1 MKKILITLLLLT
13 ILFIASNYES
23 TEVIIPKDSIRF
35 RVVASTNKEEDQKNK
50 KIIANNLKQDITT
63 ILKNSNSLEDSRN
76 TLKSNLLEFKSNI
89 DKTMID
95 NNIKENYTINYGS
108 NYFPEKE
115 YKGVKYE
122 EGEYESLVVTLGD
135 GAGENFWCVLFPPL
149 CLLEGEENEKDNIEY
164 SSFIKEVIDKYF

>member
-1 MKKILITLLLLT
+1 MKKILITLLVLT

-76 TLKSNLLEFKSNI
+76 TLK
-89 DKTMID
+89 
-95 NNIKENYTINYGS
+95 IKQ
-108 NYFPEKE
+108 
-115 YKGVKYE
+115 
-122 EGEYESLVVTLGD
+122 
-135 GAGENFWCVLFPPL
+135 
-149 CLLEGEENEKDNIEY
+149 
-164 SSFIKEVIDKYF
+164 